1 MAQGYKKHDVKVYK
15 EWLSQPFSTD
25 YGISEDKIID
35 KFLNYQNANFQKD
48 IIQYYGLNKDNMK
61 STFAPAIREK
71 LGGIANFLFIT
82 MAEGGGAGNWI
93 NHYGLNTGGTALKD
107 LQDDLQYVV
116 DTYNNKNMPIAFEA
130 PEVNGAYQEDYPGT
144 TKKVYDSL
152 PKGSIGAYYMPSTMA
167 GNAWTFGYND
177 LMSKNVYFGNP
188 YDNIIDWIEQLGG
201 DPFGDYWNNDT
212 EEEEKEEKE
221 EKPKDD
227 KPEDTTGK
235 KRLIGIRKSGNFADV
250 SNESYGTV
258 KKKNKGHTRVR
269 KDGDFYQAPKMKG
282 GKVDE

>member
-1 MAQGYKKHDVKVYK
+1 MAVGYKKRDMKQYK
-15 EWLSQPFSTD
+15 KWLSQPFSTD

-48 IIQYYGLNKDNMK
+48 IIQYYGLNEENMK
-61 STFAPAIREK
+61 STFAPLLKKE

-82 MAEGGGAGNWI
+82 MAEGGGAGNYI
-93 NHYGLNTGGTALKD
+93 NHYGYNTGGGAVADMKD
-107 LQDDLQYVV
+107 DIAYIKKVYV
-116 DTYNNKNMPIAFEA
+116 DKTMPPVYEA
-130 PEVNGAYQEDYPGT
+130 PEVNGAYAEDFPGT
-144 TKKVYDSL
+144 TQKIYDEMPKK
-152 PKGSIGAYYMPSTMA
+152 SIGAYYMVSTMA
-167 GNAWTFGYND
+167 GNGWIFGYND
-177 LMSKNVYFGNP
+177 LVSKNVYFGNP
-188 YDNIIDWIEQLGG
+188 YDSIIDWVEELGG
-201 DPFGDYWNNDT
+201 DPYGDYWNDNTDE
-212 EEEEKEEKE
+212 EEEEKEEQ
-221 EKPKDD
+221 PKDD

-282 GKVDE
+282 GNVDE